1 MTQTLGEVVAV
12 EKTARQS
19 ADKQREEL
27 LRRVQRKE
35 LFAGF
40 SQVYKHDQHDPEG
53 LHSQPEKTEVL
64 QERTPEI
71 LAELARVL
79 TPALDL
85 SAAKEYANTAAT
97 ADVVLDEEDQV
108 PLLRDVPVTYLLPL
122 EHQLGQVLGFFRAL
136 QVRDPSELW
145 DWDEDDGSFRS
156 RHPEQRL
163 RVEKGLKS
171 LVLIEPTQYQA
182 GQAQAVPDEKRTGV
196 WEITR
201 FSGALSRED
210 KLALIERCE
219 RLIGAVHQARVRAN
233 QAEAGRVSVA
243 GPVFSYLLG

>member
-136 QVRDPSELW
+136 QVRDR
-145 DWDEDDGSFRS
+145 SFRS

-233 QAEAGRVSVA
+233 RAEAGRVSVA